1 MIIPIRCFTCSKV
14 LANKYRFYLKEV
26 RHRKEQNK
34 QNPDKVTYLTSEN
47 YDKTP
52 EGEVMDELG
61 LTKICCRKHMLT
73 HVDI

>member
-34 QNPDKVTYLTSEN
+34 QNPDNVTYLTSEN
-47 YDKTP
+47 FDKAAA
-52 EGEVMDELG
+52 GEVMDELG
-61 LTKICCRKHMLT
+61 LTKLCCRTLMMG
-73 HVDI
+73 HVNV